1 MDHIPIYINQLE
13 IENTKRV
20 RAVVMAPAETGLT
33 VIGGRN
39 NQGKTSVLD
48 AIAWALGGERYRPDN
63 AMRDGANF
71 PPKLKVTLSNG
82 IVVER
87 SGKNSTLK
95 VTDPSGQRAGQ
106 QLLNSFVE
114 ELALNL
120 PKFMQ
125 SSDREKADTLLQII
139 GVGDL
144 LGQLDKQA
152 RELYDQRHYIGQQY
166 QQKQKYADELPEV
179 PGAPDQE
186 ISASDLI
193 RQQQEILVR
202 NGENQRKRDRLA
214 QLEAEKSSLED
225 QIAALQE
232 RHEQVSRDVEIARTS
247 AADLVDGST
256 KELEENLLRI
266 EQINQNV
273 RTNAEKRR
281 AAQEALKL
289 DEEYRKLS
297 GELEAVR
304 QQRTDLLENADLP
317 LPGLSV
323 EDGKLI
329 YNGQPWGNMSGSDQL
344 RVSTAI
350 VRKLKP
356 ACGFVLLDKLEQ
368 MDLETMQDFGTWLE
382 QEGLQAIATRVST
395 GGECSIIIEDGL
407 VARSQNQQ
415 EPPKQTAW
423 KKGVF

>member
-1 MDHIPIYINQLE
+1 MNNVPIYINQLE

-20 RAVVMAPAETGLT
+20 RAVVMEPAETGLT
-33 VIGGRN
+33 VIGGKN

-71 PPKLKVTLSNG
+71 PPRLKVTLSNG

-87 SGKNSTLK
+87 SGKKSALK

-125 SSDREKADTLLQII
+125 ASDREKADTLLQII
-139 GVGDL
+139 GVGD
-144 LGQLDKQA
+144 QLVQLEKQA
-152 RELYDQRHYIGQQY
+152 RELYDQRRYTGQQY

-179 PGAPDQE
+179 PGAPAQE

-193 RQQQEILVR
+193 RQQQEILAR
-202 NGENQRKRDRLA
+202 NGENQRKRERLA
-214 QLEAEKSSLED
+214 QLEAEKNSLED
-225 QIAALQE
+225 QIAMLQE
-232 RHEQVSRDVEIARTS
+232 RYEQISQDVETARMS
-247 AADLVDGST
+247 AADLVDEST
-256 KELEENLLRI
+256 KELEENLVRI
-266 EQINQNV
+266 EEINQNV
-273 RTNAEKRR
+273 RTNAEKQR
-281 AAQEALKL
+281 AVQEAQKL
-289 DEEYRKLS
+289 DDEYRRLDR
-297 GELEAVR
+297 ELASVR
-304 QQRTDLLENADLP
+304 RQRTALLENADLP

-323 EDGKLI
+323 EEGKLL

-350 VRKLKP
+350 VRRLKP
-356 ACGFVLLDKLEQ
+356 SCGFVLLDGLESMDIDKLRE
-368 MDLETMQDFGTWLE
+368 FGTWLE
-382 QEGLQAIATRVST
+382 GEGLQAIATRVST
-395 GGECSIIIEDGL
+395 GDECAIIIEDGM
-407 VARSQNQQ
+407 VQ
-415 EPPKQTAW
+415 E
-423 KKGVF
+423 KGSAQHTQWTPGKF